1 MKKTFKILGITLAAL
16 HICVSFISCES
27 NSKGNNQNEKRDM
40 IYIINHS
47 DDNGKYGEGTYIN
60 MNTEYTDRDG
70 IRWSKDNI
78 FAPGPGESLSDEK
91 FQRYCKYARCGG
103 RLSAK
108 WIIFAESPSIVDGA
122 FQHNGQALWVAAYNL
137 APCVVRGAR
146 NNKKVINF

>member
-91 FQRYCKYARCGG
+91 FQRRTSGNQYGEGYEQGQEDARRGLRPDPEGYGG
-103 RLSAK
+103 
-108 WIIFAESPSIVDGA
+108 
-122 FQHNGQALWVAAYNL
+122 NGQFEKGYEDGYEDW
-137 APCVVRGAR
+137 
-146 NNKKVINF
+146 